1 MLGATPGGD
10 FQLDSLRPDFQ
21 RAREVA
27 RRLYDA
33 FADPAR
39 GIHGQT
45 TMPED
50 VLPAGVSR
58 GSYEHRMFITLTASI
73 DYMRNADTLWAASRR
88 AFEDPATRYL
98 FDPIQLAQVPFPHV
112 VRDLQRHRVSLRPNQ
127 DAKIWTKVSFTLL
140 HKWSGDPLELVRAA
154 DYDGRILLA
163 TVRAEA
169 GFPFLRG
176 RKISALYVRML
187 RDNVGIALKNMG
199 QIPIPADIHVVR
211 ATMSTG
217 VLRGRF
223 VGSLDSLRTHVEDVW
238 SAALQDTELSPLDV
252 DEPLWHLSREG
263 CSKRG
268 LDCCLLEASCPVR
281 DYCVQGRVE
290 VSAKGV
296 RIET

>member
-1 MLGATPGGD
+1 MQDVYHQGG
-10 FQLDSLRPDFQ
+10 LRPDLP
-21 RAREVA
+21 RARQIA

-33 FADPAR
+33 FADPSQ

-50 VLPAGVSR
+50 ILPAGASR
-58 GSYEHRMFITLTASI
+58 GSYEQRMFITLTVSI
-73 DYMRNADTLWAASRR
+73 DYMRDAAALWAASRR

-98 FDPIQLAQVPFPHV
+98 FYPSDLARVPFPQI
-112 VRDLQRHRVSLRPNQ
+112 VRDLQRRGVSLRPNQ
-127 DAKIWTKVSFTLL
+127 DANIWTKVALTFLQ
-140 HKWSGDPLELVRAA
+140 KWSGDPLELVKAV
-154 DYDGRILLA
+154 DYDAPLLLKA
-163 TVRAEA
+163 VRAEA

-176 RKISALYVRML
+176 RKISALWVRML
-187 RDNVGIALKNMG
+187 RDNVRIALKNMNR
-199 QIPIPADIHVVR
+199 IPIPADIHIVR

-223 VGSLDSLRTHVEDVW
+223 VGSLDTLRTLVETVW
-238 SAALQDTELSPLDV
+238 SEALQDDQLSPLDV

-268 LDCCLLEASCPVR
+268 LHCCPLEASCPVR
-281 DYCVQGRVE
+281 DYCVQGHVT
-290 VSAKGV
+290 VSTEAV